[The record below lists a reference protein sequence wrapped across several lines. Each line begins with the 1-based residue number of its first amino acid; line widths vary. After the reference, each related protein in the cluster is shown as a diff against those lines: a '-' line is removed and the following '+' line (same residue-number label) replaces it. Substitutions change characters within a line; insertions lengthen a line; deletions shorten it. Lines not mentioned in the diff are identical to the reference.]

1 MKLGNIVTVK
11 NQFLLC
17 WLNFGSVNLSKIA
30 CYKNQVPF
38 YIKQTVVSVA
48 CLLFKNVKAWSKW
61 IFLVHCRSRIRENNF
76 TRVCLS
82 SNFVKQARKFSTFYY
97 FSRRGEVER
106 ILPIY
111 VANGKNPRRVLIPRV
126 FPQSIPRLKNRRGIT
141 GFPRFPKN
149 RRGTAEKAR
158 EFPVP
163 VIRGPAVTKFSA
175 FFPRDFAEKFCR
187 TPYNIAEKF

>member
-17 WLNFGSVNLSKIA
+17 WLNFGSVNLSKISR
-30 CYKNQVPF
+30 YKNQVPF

-61 IFLVHCRSRIRENNF
+61 IFLVLCRSRIRENNF

-82 SNFVKQARKFSTFYY
+82 SNFVKQVRKFSTFYY

-111 VANGKNPRRVLIPRV
+111 VENGKNPRRVLIPRV
-126 FPQSIPRLKNRRGIT
+126 FRQSIPRLKNRRGIT
-141 GFPRFPKN
+141 GFPRFPK
-149 RRGTAEKAR
+149 K
-158 EFPVP
+158 P
-163 VIRGPAVTKFSA
+163 
-175 FFPRDFAEKFCR
+175 PRDRGKSTGIPCPGNSRSRGYEIFGVFSPGLCR
-187 TPYNIAEKF
+187 KIL